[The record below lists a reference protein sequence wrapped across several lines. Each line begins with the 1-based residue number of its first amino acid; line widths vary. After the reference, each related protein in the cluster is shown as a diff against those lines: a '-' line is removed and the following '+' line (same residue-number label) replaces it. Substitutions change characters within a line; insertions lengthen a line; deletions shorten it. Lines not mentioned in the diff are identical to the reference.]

1 MNFIDQLLV
10 VKVHATR
17 SSLSIPGSEYIEVE
31 LLDPNSNYKWYHT
44 YISDTLEN
52 YAIWREFFDVHSK
65 DRCYVVN
72 GHFRRKAPGR
82 TSTGA
87 KDLINGD
94 AKFTFDE
101 GVESDLLLP
110 LILEKLQKLDN

>member
-10 VKVHATR
+10 VKVHPTR
-17 SSLSIPGSEYIEVE
+17 RSLSIPGSEYIEVE
-31 LLDPNSNYKWYHT
+31 LLDPNNEFKWYHT

-52 YAIWREFFDVHSK
+52 YNSWQTFFDEQLPQ
-65 DRCYVVN
+65 RCYVLN
-72 GHFRRKAPGR
+72 GHFRQKAPGR

-94 AKFTFDE
+94 CKFTFDE
-101 GVESDLLLP
+101 GVERDLLLP
-110 LILEKLQKLDN
+110 LILEKLQKVDN